1 MYFCQCKRFCLKLL
15 IVCYLVVAKKILSF
29 KILSNYE
36 FKSARTADETMAYII
51 LMEKYKIQKGNI
63 HNYKLVMD
71 AAT

>member
-15 IVCYLVVAKKILSF
+15 IACYLVVAKKILSF

>member
-1 MYFCQCKRFCLKLL
+1 MQTVLFKIINCV
-15 IVCYLVVAKKILSF
+15 ILVVAKKILSF

-36 FKSARTADETMAYII
+36 LKSARTADETMTDII

-71 AAT
+71 VAT

>member
-1 MYFCQCKRFCLKLL
+1 MR
-15 IVCYLVVAKKILSF
+15 
-29 KILSNYE
+29 ILSNYE

>member
-71 AAT
+71 VAT

>member
-36 FKSARTADETMAYII
+36 LKSARTADETMTDII